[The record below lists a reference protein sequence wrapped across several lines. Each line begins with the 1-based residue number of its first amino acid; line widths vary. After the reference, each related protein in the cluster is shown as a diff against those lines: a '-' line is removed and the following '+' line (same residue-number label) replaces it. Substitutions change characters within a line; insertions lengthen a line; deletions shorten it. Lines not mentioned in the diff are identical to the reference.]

1 MSFMNRMGNA
11 RNPYQTDAKKV
22 LCLCSAG
29 LLRSPT
35 MANVLHQEWGYNTR
49 AAGVSQEYA
58 LVQIDPVLIR
68 WADEIVCVE
77 KEVAD
82 QFKQRFAY
90 ELTAATKIVVLAVP
104 DKYEWDAPELRAI
117 IKKQYADKFIMEKA
131 FGEETTN

>member
-35 MANVLHQEWGYNTR
+35 MANVLHQEHGYNTR

-58 LVQIDPVLIR
+58 LIPIDAALNS
-68 WADEIVCVE
+68 WADEIVLANG
-77 KEVAD
+77 EVFEEYI
-82 QFKQRFAY
+82 QKYNNGSKRM
-90 ELTAATKIVVLAVP
+90 VVLDLP
-104 DKYEWDAPELRAI
+104 DKYEWNDPELVAL
-117 IKKQYADKFIMEKA
+117 IKKQYADSFIMEKA

>member
-35 MANVLHQEWGYNTR
+35 LANVLHQEWGYNTR

-58 LVQIDPVLIR
+58 LIPIDATLNH
-68 WADEIVCVE
+68 WADEIVLANGDVFE
-77 KEVAD
+77 EYIQKYNNGS
-82 QFKQRFAY
+82 KRM
-90 ELTAATKIVVLAVP
+90 VVLDLP
-104 DKYEWDAPELRAI
+104 DKYEWNDPELVAL
-117 IKKQYADKFIMEKA
+117 IKKQYADSFIMEKA